1 MFFEDLLGYPL
12 IPALRAFHFYVP
24 GQNGCSKFKFEVL
37 ENRDFFSSFEV
48 GHKGLIC
55 KHDSEI
61 IGFIIFSPINPEAHI
76 LSISVTKKIQSK
88 GVGSLLLQ
96 SMLDQCAAMK
106 YKKIFL
112 EVRTS
117 NLQAINFYQK
127 FGFSKD
133 AIRDNYYTDN
143 SEDALLMSLSI

>member
-1 MFFEDLLGYPL
+1 MGVDHLEEAYK
-12 IPALRAFHFYVP
+12 IE
-24 GQNGCSKFKFEVL
+24 CEVNPSPWKYETFL
-37 ENRDFFSSFEV
+37 SSFEV

-55 KHDSEI
+55 KNNSEI

-76 LSISVTKKIQSK
+76 LSISVIKKIQSK
-88 GVGSLLLQ
+88 GVGTLLLR
-96 SMLDQCAAMK
+96 SMLDQCKAMN

-127 FGFSKD
+127 FGFIKD
-133 AIRDNYYTDN
+133 AIRDNYYKDN

>member
-1 MFFEDLLGYPL
+1 MYKVSLMGVDHLEEAYK
-12 IPALRAFHFYVP
+12 IE
-24 GQNGCSKFKFEVL
+24 CEVNPSPWKYETFL
-37 ENRDFFSSFEV
+37 SSFEV

-55 KHDSEI
+55 KNNSEI
-61 IGFIIFSPINPEAHI
+61 IGFIIFSPISPEAHI
-76 LSISVTKKIQSK
+76 LSISVIKKIQSK
-88 GVGSLLLQ
+88 GVGSLLLR
-96 SMLDQCAAMK
+96 SMLDQCKAMN

-127 FGFSKD
+127 FGFIKD

>member
-1 MFFEDLLGYPL
+1 MYKVSLMGIDDLKEAYK
-12 IPALRAFHFYVP
+12 IE
-24 GQNGCSKFKFEVL
+24 CEVNPSPWKYETFL
-37 ENRDFFSSFEV
+37 SSFEV

-55 KHDSEI
+55 KHDSKI

-96 SMLDQCAAMK
+96 SMLDQCAAMN

>member
-1 MFFEDLLGYPL
+1 MYKISLMGLNDLEEAYKIEL
-12 IPALRAFHFYVP
+12 
-24 GQNGCSKFKFEVL
+24 EVNPSPWKYETFL
-37 ENRDFFSSFEV
+37 SSFEV

-55 KHDSEI
+55 KNYNQM
-61 IGFIIFSPINPEAHI
+61 IGFIIFSPISPEAHI
-76 LSISVTKKIQSK
+76 LSISVRNEMQSK
-88 GVGSLLLQ
+88 GIGTLLLK
-96 SMLDQCAAMK
+96 SMLDQCKVMN

-112 EVRTS
+112 EVRVS
-117 NLQAINFYQK
+117 NEKAINFYEK

>member
-1 MFFEDLLGYPL
+1 MGVDHLEEAYK
-12 IPALRAFHFYVP
+12 IE
-24 GQNGCSKFKFEVL
+24 CEVNPSPWKYETFL
-37 ENRDFFSSFEV
+37 SSFEV

-55 KHDSEI
+55 KHNSEI

-76 LSISVTKKIQSK
+76 LSISVIKKIQSK
-88 GVGSLLLQ
+88 GVGTLLLR
-96 SMLDQCAAMK
+96 SMLDQCKAMN

-112 EVRTS
+112 EVRKS

-127 FGFSKD
+127 FGFIKD

>member
-1 MFFEDLLGYPL
+1 MYKVSLMSIDDLKEAYK
-12 IPALRAFHFYVP
+12 IE
-24 GQNGCSKFKFEVL
+24 CEVNPSPWKYETFL
-37 ENRDFFSSFEV
+37 SSFEV

-55 KHDSEI
+55 KHYSEI

-88 GVGSLLLQ
+88 GVGALLLQ
-96 SMLDQCAAMK
+96 SMLDQCAAMN

-112 EVRTS
+112 EVRIS

>member
-1 MFFEDLLGYPL
+1 MYKVSLMGIDDLEEAYK
-12 IPALRAFHFYVP
+12 IE
-24 GQNGCSKFKFEVL
+24 CEVNPSPWKYETFL
-37 ENRDFFSSFEV
+37 SSFEV

-61 IGFIIFSPINPEAHI
+61 IGFIIFSPINSEAHI

-96 SMLDQCAAMK
+96 SMLDQCAAMN

>member
-1 MFFEDLLGYPL
+1 MYKVSLMSIDDLKEAYK
-12 IPALRAFHFYVP
+12 IE
-24 GQNGCSKFKFEVL
+24 CEVNPSPWKYETFL
-37 ENRDFFSSFEV
+37 SSFEV

-96 SMLDQCAAMK
+96 SMLDQCAAMN

-133 AIRDNYYTDN
+133 AIRDNYYRIIQRM
-143 SEDALLMSLSI
+143 LY

>member
-1 MFFEDLLGYPL
+1 MYKISLMGFSDLEEAYKIELDVNPSPWKYETFL
-12 IPALRAFHFYVP
+12 
-24 GQNGCSKFKFEVL
+24 
-37 ENRDFFSSFEV
+37 SSFEV

-55 KHDSEI
+55 KKDNLM
-61 IGFIIFSPINPEAHI
+61 IGFIIFSPISPEAHI
-76 LSISVTKKIQSK
+76 LSISVRNEMQSK
-88 GVGSLLLQ
+88 GIGTLLLK
-96 SMLDQCAAMK
+96 SMLDQCKVMN

-112 EVRTS
+112 EVRVS
-117 NLQAINFYQK
+117 NEKAINFYEK

>member
-1 MFFEDLLGYPL
+1 MSIDDLKEAYK
-12 IPALRAFHFYVP
+12 IE
-24 GQNGCSKFKFEVL
+24 CEVNPSPWKYETFL
-37 ENRDFFSSFEV
+37 SSFEV

-96 SMLDQCAAMK
+96 SMLDQCAAMN

>member
-1 MFFEDLLGYPL
+1 MYKVSLMGVDHLEEACK
-12 IPALRAFHFYVP
+12 IE
-24 GQNGCSKFKFEVL
+24 CEVNPSPWKYETFL
-37 ENRDFFSSFEV
+37 SSFEV

-55 KHDSEI
+55 KHNSEI

-76 LSISVTKKIQSK
+76 LSISVIKKIQSK
-88 GVGSLLLQ
+88 GVGTLLLR
-96 SMLDQCAAMK
+96 SMLDQCKAMN

-127 FGFSKD
+127 FGFIKD